1 MRVSKNFA
9 SRRLLDRARSLTG
22 RALRSYSGCLVKIPT
37 LCLRAFFIYLC
48 LCVWPGTIQAARVS
62 TWSSKVDS
70 AVLRAGSDAPASEI
84 DFIVVL
90 AEQAD
95 LSGAAKLASKVEKAK
110 FVYERLTSVAERS
123 QPAVTRALAKQGLAY
138 QPFWAANMIRVRGP
152 LSAVQ
157 MMAQRS
163 DVARIHANPQ
173 VHFQEPVD
181 ERKSSRTKNEAIDSI
196 EPNISHI
203 HAPDVWALGYTGQ
216 GIVVGG
222 TDTGYLWNHAA
233 LIGQYR
239 GWDGSAVDHNFNW
252 HDAIHSNGGPCGP
265 NSAQPC
271 DDYGHGTHTMGTMI
285 GTDGASN
292 QIGVAPGAKWIG
304 CRCMDQGV
312 GTPTTYTEC
321 LQWFIAPTD
330 SNGENAD
337 PAKAPDVINNSWT
350 CTDSEGCTDVNVLK
364 TIIEN
369 VRASGIVVVAAAGN
383 DGSACST
390 VQDPPA
396 IYDASTSVGAVNNL
410 DTIAS
415 FSSRGPVSSDGS
427 NRLKPDV
434 SAPGVSV
441 RSAWNS
447 STSTYVLSSGTSM
460 AAPHVVGTTALI
472 LSAHPELRGNVDA
485 IETLLEQS
493 AVGLTNGENCGGLPS
508 TQIPN
513 NTFGWGRI
521 DALAA
526 VGLDDDDGDGM
537 ANWKEILAG
546 TDRENASSSLHCT
559 DFARNGAQDTITFS
573 SVPGK
578 HYRLERSSSLTSP
591 DWTTVEDNVMATNSI
606 ASAFDTT
613 SAAETPGF
621 YRIVLVP

>member
-1 MRVSKNFA
+1 MRGSKNFA
-9 SRRLLDRARSLTG
+9 TKRSLKSGALLDGPSGTLVLCSSVKISAPCV
-22 RALRSYSGCLVKIPT
+22 RALFLCFCLFAWQDTTK
-37 LCLRAFFIYLC
+37 
-48 LCVWPGTIQAARVS
+48 AARLS
-62 TWSSKVDS
+62 NWSSKVDS
-70 AVLRAGSDAPASEI
+70 VVLRAGSDAPASEI

-90 AEQAD
+90 TEQAD
-95 LSGAAKLASKVEKAK
+95 LSGAAKLASKIEKAK
-110 FVYERLTSVAERS
+110 FVYERLTEVARRS
-123 QPAVTRALAKQGLAY
+123 QPAVTRALEKQGLAY

-152 LSAVQ
+152 ISAVQ
-157 MMAQRS
+157 MMAQRN
-163 DVARIHANPQ
+163 DVARIHANPL
-173 VHFQEPVD
+173 VHFQEPVS
-181 ERKSSRTKNEAIDSI
+181 EQKSLRTTSDAPDSI
-196 EPNISHI
+196 EPNITHI
-203 HAPDVWALGYTGQ
+203 RAPEVWALGYTGQ

-239 GWDGSAVDHNFNW
+239 GWNGTAADHNFNW
-252 HDAIHSNGGPCGP
+252 HDAIHSNGGQCGP
-265 NSAQPC
+265 DSPQPC

-285 GTDGASN
+285 GTDGAGN

-304 CRCMDQGV
+304 CRCMDQGN

-330 SNGENAD
+330 SNGQNAD
-337 PAKAPDVINNSWT
+337 PAKAPDVINNSWA
-350 CTDSEGCTDVNVLK
+350 CPASEGCTDVNVLK

-383 DGSACST
+383 DGAGCAT
-390 VQDPPA
+390 VEDPPA
-396 IYDASTSVGAVNNL
+396 IYDASTSVGAVDNS

-415 FSSRGPVSSDGS
+415 FSSRGPVIADGS

-441 RSAWNS
+441 RSAGNS
-447 STSTYVLSSGTSM
+447 STSYYYYSSGTSM

-493 AVGLTNGENCGGLPS
+493 AVGLTNTDSCGSIPS
-508 TQIPN
+508 SQIPN
-513 NTFGWGRI
+513 PTFGWGRI

-546 TDRENASSSLHCT
+546 TSREDASSSLRCT
-559 DFARNGAQDTITFS
+559 DFTRSDEEDVVTFS
-573 SVPGK
+573 AVSGK
-578 HYRLERSSSLTSP
+578 HYRLERASSLTSP
-591 DWTTVEDNVMATNSI
+591 DWTTVEDNVVATNSV
-606 ASAFDTT
+606 ASAVDTT
-613 SAAETPGF
+613 ATDETPRF
-621 YRIVLVP
+621 YRIVLLP